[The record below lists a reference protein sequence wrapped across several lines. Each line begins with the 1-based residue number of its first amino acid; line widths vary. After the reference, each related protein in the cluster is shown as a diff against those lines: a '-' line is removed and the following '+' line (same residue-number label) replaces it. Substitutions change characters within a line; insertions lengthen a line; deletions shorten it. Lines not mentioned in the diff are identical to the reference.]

1 MTEPLLAYHNDPSIK
16 AKYLM
21 RIQKHMDADDL
32 IRSVGW
38 YDEKGGAVGCTL
50 EAYDHSKYPIELGIP
65 EWLAHVEDTLFEGM
79 SLEKS
84 KTWPRDFLDAISP
97 GDDLNLVKVPFL
109 IVVLTS
115 ALETQ
120 ESNTNFDEFKF
131 PEVKLTIEQS
141 KQSLRTVIGLLK
153 RNDVSQE
160 EWDAADA
167 ARDAAWSAARDAA
180 DAAWSG
186 NAAWAAARNTAAS
199 AAAAARARN
208 AAVRDAAAAAKNAA
222 WAADAAAV
230 RDRFDYFADELIRI
244 IKENVVLDTI
254 EKEVTS

>member
-1 MTEPLLAYHNDPSIK
+1 MTEPLLAYHNDPLIK

-38 YDEKGGAVGCTL
+38 YDEKGGAVGCTV

-97 GDDLNLVKVPFL
+97 GDDLNRVKVPFL

-115 ALETQ
+115 ALGMQ

-131 PEVKLTIEQS
+131 PEVKLRIEQS

-180 DAAWSG
+180 DAAW
-186 NAAWAAARNTAAS
+186 AAARNTAAS

-222 WAADAAAV
+222 WSADVAAV
-230 RDRFDYFADELIRI
+230 RDTFNYFADELIRI
-244 IKENVVLDTI
+244 IKENVVLDTL
-254 EKEVTS
+254 EKEVTP